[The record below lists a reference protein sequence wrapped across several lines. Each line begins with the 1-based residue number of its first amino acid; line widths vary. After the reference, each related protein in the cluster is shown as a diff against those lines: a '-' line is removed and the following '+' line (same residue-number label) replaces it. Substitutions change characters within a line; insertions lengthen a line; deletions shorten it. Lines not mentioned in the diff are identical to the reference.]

1 MGSRFLSIGGTIC
14 TNRGHERLLDKLQQV
29 RRSYTLSQEM
39 RWGKVSNRHLR
50 GYIEWVNAF
59 FDDPHARY
67 VMLSVNRSKADWRCF
82 RAQFR
87 GASGSDLALASV
99 YYQFLLI
106 AFGPLRD
113 TKRWWV
119 YPDAGFFSRDSILDR
134 VEFLFNR
141 TYKRAFGHKSSRIIR
156 LARSIDSK
164 VSDLIQLTDVLLACN
179 ACTQYGY
186 DPASQA
192 KSSLLKHFRG
202 RVASSTGKTQRGLPR
217 FLVRGWVPQDQFNYT
232 HR

>member
-1 MGSRFLSIGGTIC
+1 
-14 TNRGHERLLDKLQQV
+14 
-29 RRSYTLSQEM
+29 
-39 RWGKVSNRHLR
+39 
-50 GYIEWVNAF
+50 
-59 FDDPHARY
+59 
-67 VMLSVNRSKADWRCF
+67 MLSVNQSTADWRRF

-87 GASGSDLALASV
+87 GNSGNDLALASV

-106 AFGPLRD
+106 AFGRLRD

-141 TYKRAFGHKSSRIIR
+141 TYKRAFGQKSSRIIR

-164 VSDLIQLTDVLLACN
+164 VSDLIQLTDLLLACK

-186 DPASQA
+186 NAESQA

-202 RVASSTGKTQRGLPR
+202 RMASSTGRTQRGLPR
-217 FLVRGWVPQDQFNYT
+217 FLVRGWVPQDQFDYAQ
-232 HR
+232 R